1 MGKYSPRLKHDE
13 GGRERESGE
22 AIPKINDHLKVRRL
36 FERMKKTRMSSSRR
50 RRKNWE
56 GLF

>member
-1 MGKYSPRLKHDE
+1 MKEDKRA
-13 GGRERESGE
+13 SGE
-22 AIPKINDHLKVRRL
+22 AIPNINDYLKIKRL

-50 RRKNWE
+50 PRKDWE